1 MLIAGGFEFDFMS
14 TLSRMVGHMYN
25 DEMPPVPTEDLNPLI
40 RLLDVADAS
49 AGAAAL
55 RARSYELLHIAP
67 GVRAVDVGCG
77 TGRAVA
83 EMNERGAEAVGID
96 ASVQMIDEGRRRRP
110 DLDLR
115 VGDAYELSLPD
126 GSVAA
131 YRADKV
137 YHELDDPAKAL
148 GEAFRVLTPGGRI
161 ALIGQDWESFII
173 DSDTPAIT
181 RTIVQ
186 ARADTVPNPRA
197 ARRYRNLLLDAGFED
212 VAVEV
217 RTGIFTDA
225 TMLPMLSG
233 IAEGASAA
241 GALDREQADMW
252 TAEQATRAK
261 AGRLFLAIPLFLA
274 SAGRP

>member
-1 MLIAGGFEFDFMS
+1 
-14 TLSRMVGHMYN
+14 MVGHMSN
-25 DEMPPVPTEDLNPLI
+25 DEMPRVPAEDLNPLI
-40 RLLDVADAS
+40 RLLDAADAS
-49 AGAAAL
+49 PGAAAL
-55 RARSYELLHIAP
+55 RARTYELLHIAP
-67 GVRAVDVGCG
+67 GIPAVDVGCG

-83 EMNERGAEAVGID
+83 EMSERGTEAIGID

-173 DSDTPAIT
+173 DSDTPTIT

-212 VAVEV
+212 VSVEV

-233 IAEGASAA
+233 IAEGAFAA
-241 GALDREQADMW
+241 GALDREQADRW
-252 TAEQATRAK
+252 IAEQAARAK

-274 SAGRP
+274 SARRP

>member
-1 MLIAGGFEFDFMS
+1 MS
-14 TLSRMVGHMYN
+14 N
-25 DEMPPVPTEDLNPLI
+25 DEMPRVPAEDLNPLI
-40 RLLDVADAS
+40 RLLDAADAS
-49 AGAAAL
+49 PGAAAL
-55 RARSYELLHIAP
+55 RARTYELLHIAP
-67 GVRAVDVGCG
+67 GIPAVDVGCG

-83 EMNERGAEAVGID
+83 EMSERGTEAIGID

-173 DSDTPAIT
+173 DSDTPTIT

-186 ARADTVPNPRA
+186 ARADMVPNPRA

-212 VAVEV
+212 VSVEV

-233 IAEGASAA
+233 IAEGAFAA
-241 GALDREQADMW
+241 GALDREQASRW
-252 TAEQATRAK
+252 IAEQAARAK
-261 AGRLFLAIPLFLA
+261 AGRLLLAIPLFLA
-274 SAGRP
+274 SARRP